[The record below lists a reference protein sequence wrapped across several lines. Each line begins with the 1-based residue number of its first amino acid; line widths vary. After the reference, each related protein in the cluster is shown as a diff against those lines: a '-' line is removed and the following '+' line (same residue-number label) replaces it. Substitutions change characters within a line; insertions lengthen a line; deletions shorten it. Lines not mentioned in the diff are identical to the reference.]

1 VSGTLTG
8 PRHVEKIVE
17 VLGYDVE
24 VQPSEHMAFLRYDD
38 RPGVVGTVGRILG
51 EANVNIAGMQ
61 VSRDSRGGHA
71 LVAMTVDQAIPAR
84 ALESIV
90 AAIDAEWGR
99 TVDLEA

>member
-1 VSGTLTG
+1 MSGTLTG

-38 RPGVVGTVGRILG
+38 RPGVVGTVGRIG

-61 VSRDSRGGHA
+61 VSRDCGA
-71 LVAMTVDQAIPAR
+71 VTP
-84 ALESIV
+84 
-90 AAIDAEWGR
+90 WWP
-99 TVDLEA
+99 